1 MAQAAAQAARKLK
14 DVAET
19 AEDALERDEA
29 DRLRN
34 QIADLQAD
42 VSRLLHSLAEMGKA
56 RGEAVAET
64 LTGAVRAGADTLAA
78 GKDAAAA
85 QAEAQLAE
93 ARVYVQ
99 AHPMKA
105 LGFAALAG
113 VVLGLLI
120 GRR

>member
-64 LTGAVRAGADTLAA
+64 LTGAVRAGPIPWPLA
-78 GKDAAAA
+78 
-85 QAEAQLAE
+85 
-93 ARVYVQ
+93 RM
-99 AHPMKA
+99 PPP
-105 LGFAALAG
+105 
-113 VVLGLLI
+113 
-120 GRR
+120 RRPRHNWPRPASMFRRIR